1 MHKIKILRN
10 NIPVDITHV
19 AGNITL
25 SNSTDSLGSSLNFE
39 IARNYGNIDYSIS
52 ETLQVGDIVKFIN
65 GAREIFI
72 GVIVEI
78 ETSRFKRSI
87 KCLDFYFYLNKNKI
101 IKQFNGINA
110 STAIKQLLIELGIET
125 GTFENIPTS
134 ISKIYKKNTVA
145 EIIKDILERV
155 NNERGEKY
163 ILEIEG
169 TRFNLIKYRKIEAK
183 LQYNFTGDI
192 TLSESIVDMKNSII
206 VTSNEQEDVEI
217 SESARDEES
226 IKKYGL
232 LQEVIEIDPDADD
245 TAKVKN
251 VAEKKLKELNKV
263 FTKASV
269 KVYGNDDLK
278 AGRILEVIND
288 EYKLRGKYLI
298 KSCSHTYQKE
308 HLTDLELEVADE

>member
-1 MHKIKILRN
+1 MHKIKILQN
-10 NIPVDITHV
+10 NVPMDITHV

-25 SNSTDSLGSSLNFE
+25 SSSIDTLGSSFSFE
-39 IARNYGNIDYSIS
+39 IARNYGNTDYFIS
-52 ETLQVGDIVKFIN
+52 EAVQVGDIVKFIN
-65 GAREIFI
+65 GAKEIFT

-78 ETSRFKRSI
+78 ETSKFKRSI

-101 IKQFNGINA
+101 IKQFNEINA
-110 STAIKQLLIELGIET
+110 SSAIKQLLVELGIET
-125 GTFENIPTS
+125 GEFENIPTL
-134 ISKIYKKNTVA
+134 ITKIYKKNTVA
-145 EIIKDILERV
+145 EIIKDILEKV

-169 TRFNLIKYRKIEAK
+169 MKFNLIKYKKIEAK
-183 LQYNFTGDI
+183 LGYNFLGTT
-192 TLSESIVDMKNSII
+192 TLNESIIDMKNSII
-206 VTSNEQEDVEI
+206 VTSNEQEDEEI
-217 SESARDEES
+217 LESARDEES

-263 FTKASV
+263 FKRASI
-269 KVYGNDDLK
+269 KVYGNDELK
-278 AGRILEVIND
+278 AGRILEVKND

-308 HLTDLELEVADE
+308 HLTDLELEVADD